1 MSVLDSPQKTNEF
14 YTRFTAYNHLPDG
27 DVRTKGLIDFC
38 AWVYKVSGRRLM
50 EAVLDKELEDDTP
63 SWKKCFIYHNIIA
76 LANKQ

>member
-38 AWVYKVSGRRLM
+38 AWVYKASGERLM
-50 EAVLDKELEDDTP
+50 NAVLDKEMEDDTP
-63 SWKKCFIYHNIIA
+63 LWKRRVIVHSIIA